1 MEEIIFKYAAL
12 ISLGLFVGFL
22 LGISISKG
30 SVKAKKHEICLDGC
44 RYTEL
49 ERKCKYYED
58 RDKKIT
64 EAFKDLEEDYN
75 IVSKKNIGLHQ
86 RIEKLEKSI
95 EKLKVENKALFEKVM
110 FSESKNM
117 GDEDY
122 IKYLEALLD
131 KSNITY
137 IDRQSSQS
145 LLGDQSNE

>member
-12 ISLGLFVGFL
+12 ISLGLFLGFL
-22 LGISISKG
+22 LGITISKG
-30 SVKAKKHEICLDGC
+30 SVKSKKHEICLDGC

-64 EAFKDLEEDYN
+64 EAFKDLQEDFN
-75 IVSKKNIGLHQ
+75 IVSKENIGLHQ
-86 RIEKLEKSI
+86 QVEKLKKSK

-110 FSESKNM
+110 FSEAKDI
-117 GDEDY
+117 GDEEY

-131 KSNITY
+131 KSKITY